1 MRSDRWMLGALAL
14 CMGSLAHGEGQV
26 ENVFSSSI
34 AGRTEVVVEG
44 KQLAKPRVTRMLGGR
59 LVAVE
64 FRAGLLGRT
73 RTLAVNAKGL
83 KSVRVAWRSAKPK
96 IVRVDLRVDKDAP
109 LPSLVQDARG
119 WRLAFGTSSLT
130 QQTPAKPAVS
140 TVAMKSNVQM
150 AEEVPLVPGLVVG
163 RKTPL
168 DPYSLDKFPS
178 AGTYTFP
185 KMDAVKKASPIPAAP
200 PIPKPEDIRV
210 TLDFVNT
217 DIVQILKALALQ
229 AGVNVVTAPEVKG
242 SLTVSLHDV
251 SVEEALKLVT
261 SLAAIDYRRVNDTY
275 IVATNDRMDAVRR
288 QITGESA
295 PVEEARVSEAYM
307 VRGSK
312 AHELVTAVAG
322 KDKTTIGNVS
332 LIATPATSASSQ
344 AIVLHGPAAEV
355 ARIKTIF
362 EQIDKQGAEGE
373 TYEVYEVRHVNPSAL
388 REDLLVAVPGLRA
401 TVAPASAVNPQV
413 YTSTKRITDGSIV
426 AGDLQRVGT
435 GSEGGQSAASGGA
448 GTVSTNAS
456 QEAKA
461 REDVRD
467 VRNARGLMQPFAN
480 FEPVG
485 EPMRLVLRGTPEQ
498 IKLAKEYASKVDI
511 APKQIA
517 LELRVME
524 LNQEDALKLGIDWSI
539 LRSSGTVRSLRS
551 NQGSEATT
559 LTPGTISGTFS
570 GGLSLLAQL
579 DAIASK
585 RNVIARPNLLAI
597 DGRES
602 ELFVGDVVRYVKSIQ
617 ATQNGVTVIV
627 DEERVGVRLAVFPR
641 VGAEGSIALDMRP
654 VLSYL
659 RGFTPVPGG
668 GQIPQTSERMTQ
680 ATTVIKS
687 GETVALGGLIL
698 DQDRKDVRGIPFLK
712 DLPIIGQLF
721 RRTDNGKQRTEV
733 VFFLTAKE
741 VTPADR
747 ADAARPKG

>member
-1 MRSDRWMLGALAL
+1 MRSDRWMLAALAL
-14 CMGSLAHGEGQV
+14 CLGSLAHGEGQV

-34 AGRTEVVVEG
+34 AGRTEVVIEG
-44 KQLAKPRVTRMLGGR
+44 KGLGRPRLTRMLGGK
-59 LVAVE
+59 LVAIE
-64 FRAGLLGRT
+64 FRAGLTGRS

-96 IVRVDLRVDKDAP
+96 IVRVDLRVDKNAP

-119 WRLAFGTSSLT
+119 WRVAFGTTTLA
-130 QQTPAKPAVS
+130 QTAKPASPKPESVG
-140 TVAMKSNVQM
+140 VRV

-163 RKTPL
+163 RKTPIGG
-168 DPYSLDKFPS
+168 FPS

-185 KMDAVKKASPIPAAP
+185 KMDAIPKLNTPVPAAP
-200 PIPKPEDIRV
+200 PMPKPEDMRV

-251 SVEEALKLVT
+251 TVESALKLVT
-261 SLAAIDYRRVNDTY
+261 SLAAIDYCLVNDTY
-275 IVATNDRMDAVRR
+275 IVATNERMESVRR
-288 QITGESA
+288 QVTGEAA
-295 PVEEARVSEAYM
+295 PAVEASVSEAYV
-307 VRGSK
+307 VRGGK
-312 AHELVTAVAG
+312 AADLVTAVAG
-322 KDKTTIGNVS
+322 KDKFQLGNV
-332 LIATPATSASSQ
+332 LLTATPALSASNQ

-355 ARIKTIF
+355 ARLKAVF
-362 EQIDKQGAEGE
+362 EQIDKQGADGE
-373 TYEVYEVRHVNPSAL
+373 TFEIYEVRYVNPSAL
-388 REDLLVAVPGLRA
+388 REDLIVAVPGLRA
-401 TVAPASAVNPQV
+401 TVAPAAAVNPQV
-413 YTSTKRITDGSIV
+413 YTQTKRMTDSSTV
-426 AGDLQRVGT
+426 AGDLQRMGT
-435 GSEGGQSAASGGA
+435 GTESNGAAAGGG

-456 QEAKA
+456 AEAKA
-461 REDVRD
+461 REDIRD
-467 VRNARGLMQPFAN
+467 VRNARGLMQPFSS
-480 FEPVG
+480 FEAVG

-498 IKLAKEYASKVDI
+498 IKLAKEYASKVDL

-539 LRSSGTVRSLRS
+539 LRSSGTVKFLGV
-551 NQGSEATT
+551 NQGNENTADS
-559 LTPGTISGTFS
+559 PGTISGALS
-570 GGLSLLAQL
+570 GGISVLATL
-579 DAIASK
+579 DQIASK

-602 ELFVGDVVRYVKSIQ
+602 ELFVGDVVRYIKSIQ
-617 ATQNGVTVIV
+617 ATQNGVTVMV

-641 VGAEGSIALDMRP
+641 IGSEGQISLDLRP

-659 RGFTPVPGG
+659 RGFTAVPGG
-668 GQIPQTSERMTQ
+668 GQLPQTSERMTQ

-687 GETVALGGLIL
+687 GETIALGGLIL

-721 RRTDNGKQRTEV
+721 RRTDNSKQRTEV

-747 ADAARPKG
+747 GDAARPKG

>member
-1 MRSDRWMLGALAL
+1 MLGALAL

-34 AGRTEVVVEG
+34 AGRTEVVIEG
-44 KQLAKPRVTRMLGGR
+44 KELGRPRVTRMLGGK

-64 FRAGLLGRT
+64 FRAGLLGKG
-73 RTLAVNAKGL
+73 RTLNVNAKGL

-96 IVRVDLRVDKDAP
+96 IVRVDLRVEKNTP
-109 LPSLVQDARG
+109 LPALTQDPRG
-119 WRLAFGTSSLT
+119 WRLAFGTTTLT
-130 QQTPAKPAVS
+130 QQTPAKPQAPKTAVQ
-140 TVAMKSNVQM
+140 V
-150 AEEVPLVPGLVVG
+150 AEEVPLVPGLVAG
-163 RKTPL
+163 RRAPL
-168 DPYSLDKFPS
+168 DKLPLDKFPTK
-178 AGTYTFP
+178 GTYTVAKNDSQP
-185 KMDAVKKASPIPAAP
+185 KLVSSVPAAP
-200 PIPKPEDIRV
+200 PLPKPEDVRV

-217 DIVQILKALALQ
+217 DIVQIMKALALQ

-242 SLTVSLHDV
+242 NLTVSLHDV
-251 SVEEALKLVT
+251 SVEDALKLVT

-288 QITGESA
+288 QITGEAA

-307 VRGSK
+307 VRGGK
-312 AHELVTAVAG
+312 AVDLVTAVAG
-322 KDKTTIGNVS
+322 KEKTNVGNVS
-332 LIATPATSASSQ
+332 LIATPPLSASNQ

-355 ARIKTIF
+355 TRIKAIF

-401 TVAPASAVNPQV
+401 TVAPAAAVNPQV
-413 YTSTKRITDGSIV
+413 YTSTKRITDASLV

-435 GSEGGQSAASGGA
+435 GTENSQGAGSGGA

-456 QEAKA
+456 ENAKA

-467 VRNARGLMQPFAN
+467 IRNARGLMQPFSN

-498 IKLAKEYASKVDI
+498 IRQAKEYASKVDV

-539 LRSSGTVRSLRS
+539 LRSSGTVRRLRV
-551 NQGSEATT
+551 NQGSDATE
-559 LTPGTISGTFS
+559 LTPGTVGAAFS

-579 DAIASK
+579 DSIANK
-585 RNVIARPNLLAI
+585 QNIIARPNLLAI

-602 ELFVGDVVRYVKSIQ
+602 ELFVGDVVRYIKSIQ
-617 ATQNGVTVIV
+617 ATQNGVTVLV

-641 VGAEGSIALDMRP
+641 IGADGAISLDMRP
-654 VLSYL
+654 ILSYL
-659 RGFTPVPGG
+659 RGFTAVPGG

-698 DQDRKDVRGIPFLK
+698 DQDRKDVRGIPVLK

-721 RRTDNGKQRTEV
+721 RRTDNSKQRTEV

-741 VTPADR
+741 VTQEDR

>member
-1 MRSDRWMLGALAL
+1 MRSDRWMLAALAL

-34 AGRTEVVVEG
+34 AGRTEVVIEG
-44 KQLAKPRVTRMLGGR
+44 KALGRPRLTRMLGGK

-64 FRAGLLGRT
+64 FRAGLTGRS
-73 RTLAVNAKGL
+73 RTMAVNAKGL

-109 LPSLVQDARG
+109 MPSLVQDARG
-119 WRLAFGTSSLT
+119 WRVAFGTTTLA
-130 QQTPAKPAVS
+130 QHAPAKPAA
-140 TVAMKSNVQM
+140 TLKTGVQV
-150 AEEVPLVPGLVVG
+150 AEEVPLVPGLVAG
-163 RKTPL
+163 RRTPI
-168 DPYSLDKFPS
+168 DIDIDKIPLDKFPS

-185 KMDAVKKASPIPAAP
+185 KMDTVKPLPAAP
-200 PIPKPEDIRV
+200 PMPRPEDIRV

-242 SLTVSLHDV
+242 TLTVSLHDV
-251 SVEEALKLVT
+251 SVEDALKLVT

-275 IVATNDRMDAVRR
+275 IVATNERMDAVRR
-288 QITGESA
+288 QVTGESA
-295 PVEEARVSEAYM
+295 PVEEARISDVYM
-307 VRGSK
+307 VRGGK
-312 AHELVTAVAG
+312 AHDLVTAVAG
-322 KDKTTIGNVS
+322 KDKTTIGNVG
-332 LIATPATSASSQ
+332 LISTPTSSASSQ

-355 ARIKTIF
+355 TRVKSIF
-362 EQIDKQGAEGE
+362 EQLDKQGSEGE
-373 TYEVYEVRHVNPSAL
+373 TYEVYEVRYVNPSAL
-388 REDLLVAVPGLRA
+388 REDLIVAVPGLRA

-413 YTSTKRITDGSIV
+413 YTSTKRITDASLV
-426 AGDLQRVGT
+426 AGDLQRVGV
-435 GSEGGQSAASGGA
+435 GSEDSKGAASGGA

-456 QEAKA
+456 ADAKA

-467 VRNARGLMQPFAN
+467 VRNARGLMQPFSS
-480 FEPVG
+480 FEAVG

-498 IKLAKEYASKVDI
+498 IKAAKEYASKVDL
-511 APKQIA
+511 APKQVA

-559 LTPGTISGTFS
+559 LTPGTITAAFT

-579 DAIASK
+579 DEIASK

-641 VGAEGSIALDMRP
+641 VGADGAISLDMRP

-687 GETVALGGLIL
+687 GETIALGGLIL

-741 VTPADR
+741 VNADTR